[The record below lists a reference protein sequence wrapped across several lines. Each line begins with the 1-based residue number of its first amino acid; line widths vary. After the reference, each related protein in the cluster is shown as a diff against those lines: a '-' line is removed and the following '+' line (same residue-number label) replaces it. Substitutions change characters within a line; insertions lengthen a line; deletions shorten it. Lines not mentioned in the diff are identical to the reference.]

1 MVLFLVVT
9 CFLLVVDLK
18 NLWGKVPKWEI
29 AVYMVLMLLAGLFG
43 AFYYSNPDAESF
55 SKIMLSLIG
64 QEG

>member
-1 MVLFLVVT
+1 MVLFLMVT
-9 CFLLVVDLK
+9 CILLVVDLK
-18 NLWGKVPKWEI
+18 NLWGKAPKWEI

-55 SKIMLSLIG
+55 SRIMLSMIG